1 MSTNEREDL
10 EGMLDRLE
18 QSSEADEPAWA
29 EAAPSYESPT
39 LVTIDSKRRPASKP
53 VCESCPHSMWF
64 ASETQ
69 LKCYCRMMHAVT
81 WTSEQPVAIL
91 SCDGIVLSTE

>member
-18 QSSEADEPAWA
+18 RSSEADEPAWA
-29 EAAPSYESPT
+29 EAALLYESPT
-39 LVTIDSKRRPASKP
+39 LVTIDSKRRPAPKP

-64 ASETQ
+64 ASETE
-69 LKCYCRMMHAVT
+69 LKCYCRLMHAVT
-81 WTSEQPVAIL
+81 WTSDQPVAIL

>member
-1 MSTNEREDL
+1 MSTNEDEDL

-18 QSSEADEPAWA
+18 QSSDADEPAWA
-29 EAAPSYESPT
+29 EAARSCESPT

-91 SCDGIVLSTE
+91 SCDGIVLPTE